1 MVRCPSCG
9 ASSLFGLHTKQCA
22 FCGKI
27 VCDKCVPAFFGSLEI
42 KTVWE
47 GVGGYSAPY
56 STVSF
61 CSSNCYYQFWQRVLD
76 YPMDYEIG
84 TDLEKEKFNSTII
97 KLWNNAVR
105 NAFATGG
112 PTLATSLMPM
122 VDNAIKIHTKQCPAF
137 KWWDSSSNYLW
148 SYQAFLT
155 KARTALANNLEKCGR
170 TSDAAKIFEEL
181 RMYDKARELR
191 ERDRHIL
198 VKKTDISI
206 NLNSLLQQVKEG
218 GIVAV
223 FRCPHCGGKLKI
235 ESKTTLNSL
244 KTCEHCGSEIESMDL
259 AEFLKTVL
267 S

>member
-9 ASSLFGLHTKQCA
+9 ASSLFGLRTQQCA

-27 VCDKCVPAFFGSLEI
+27 VCDKCMPALIGPLEI
-42 KTVWE
+42 KMAWE
-47 GVGGYSAPY
+47 GVSGYAWY
-56 STVSF
+56 STVGF
-61 CSSNCYYQFWQRVLD
+61 CSSNCYNQFWQKVLD

-84 TDLEKEKFNSTII
+84 TDLEKEKFNSTVI
-97 KLWNNAVR
+97 KLWNNAIR
-105 NAFATGG
+105 KAFVNGG
-112 PTLATSLMPM
+112 LMPM
-122 VDNAIKIHTKQCPAF
+122 VDTAIKIHTKQYPAF
-137 KWWDSSSNYLW
+137 KWWDSWSNYLL
-148 SYQAFLT
+148 SYQSFLT
-155 KARTALANNLEKCGR
+155 KAKTALANNLEKCGR

-191 ERDRHIL
+191 ERDRQIV